1 MLQGR
6 MGRCVEGCAAEQCHI
21 KAPARASRPRVLP
34 DGVFA
39 WHGELVF
46 HVS

>member
-6 MGRCVEGCAAEQCHI
+6 MGRRVEGCAAEHCHI
-21 KAPARASRPRVLP
+21 KALVRADRLRVP
-34 DGVFA
+34 PTGVLV
-39 WHGELVF
+39 WHGELSP